1 MKKSEL
7 KKLQLKKS
15 KLVALTNESKV
26 AIKGGWVNVQSRWQ
40 NSCVYCYEK

>member
-26 AIKGGWVNVQSRWQ
+26 AIKGGG
-40 NSCVYCYEK
+40 